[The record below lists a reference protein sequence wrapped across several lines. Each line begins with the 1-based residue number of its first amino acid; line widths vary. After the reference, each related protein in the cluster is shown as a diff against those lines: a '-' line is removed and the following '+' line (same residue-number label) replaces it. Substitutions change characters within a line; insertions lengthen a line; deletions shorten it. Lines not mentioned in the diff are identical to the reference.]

1 LFDTITVWQ
10 LLDFCK
16 EERTEALSNLTKGLI
31 LVVAILAI
39 GAGLVVWKNKVG
51 GHSRE
56 SFNTISK
63 TEVEM
68 LLADVAKTNPMILK
82 RLAEDP
88 EMKKQQMDNLKQLLA
103 FASQAQREGMT
114 DDPINRQELDS
125 IRAEILAVNYDREI
139 NKDKGPMPP
148 FGFITEEM
156 VNAYWADQSAGS
168 GGGFMEKIGLGG
180 KTESRTHEE
189 EFNAFLDAK
198 VQLLKSSGPEMKD
211 REISEEERTQARD
224 IFAKTRIYKA
234 EYEQKA
240 AAGELSQEFID
251 KANLQVKLQQAQF
264 LARLYA
270 QKVGEKNKVT
280 DEEVT
285 AYIAAHPEL
294 DPAAKRTTAQ
304 GILDRAKAGEDFAAL
319 ANEFSQDPGNKGA
332 DGVGQGGIYK
342 DVPKGRMVAP
352 FEAAA
357 LALEPGQVAPELVE
371 TDFGFH
377 IIKLERKLE
386 MKDKAETYDV
396 RHILIS
402 TGYKDPEN
410 PTAREVPVKDYV
422 RNKLEEEKEKTM
434 LDEIVAANNVSVPED
449 FTVPEVSDEQMQQM
463 REKQQQMQPPGMQP
477 GAQPGA
483 QGAPPPPPQ
492 PKKPAANTETGGKE

>member
-1 LFDTITVWQ
+1 M
-10 LLDFCK
+10 
-16 EERTEALSNLTKGLI
+16 SNLTKGLI

-39 GAGLVVWKNKVG
+39 GVGLVVWKNKVG
-51 GHSRE
+51 GHSKQ

-63 TEVEM
+63 EEVEM
-68 LLADVAKTNPMILK
+68 LLSDVAKSNPMILK
-82 RLAEDP
+82 RLKEDP

-103 FASQAQREGMT
+103 FASQAQKDGLA
-114 DDPINRQELDS
+114 DDPINKQEMES

-148 FGFITEEM
+148 FGFITEDM
-156 VNAYWADQSAGS
+156 VNAYWADTNPPASN
-168 GGGFMEKIGLGG
+168 GGGFMDKLGLGG
-180 KTESRTHEE
+180 GSHETRTHEE
-189 EFNAFLDAK
+189 EFNDFLNAK

-211 REISEEERTQARD
+211 REISEEEKTQARD
-224 IFAKTRIYKA
+224 IFAKTRIYKT
-234 EYEQKA
+234 EFEQKA
-240 AAGELSQEFID
+240 AAGELPQEFID

-264 LARLYA
+264 LARLYS
-270 QKVGEKNKVT
+270 QKVGDQNKVT

-294 DPAAKRTTAQ
+294 DPAAKRAKAEE
-304 GILDRAKAGEDFAAL
+304 ILARAKNGEDFAAL
-319 ANEFSQDPGNKGA
+319 ANEFSEDPGNKGA
-332 DGVGQGGIYK
+332 DGEAQGGIYK

-357 LALEPGQVAPELVE
+357 LALEPGQVSPELVE

-386 MKDKAETYDV
+386 NKDNAETYDV

-422 RNKLEEEKEKTM
+422 RNKLEEEKEKKM
-434 LDEIVAANNVSVPED
+434 LDDIVAANNVSVPED
-449 FTVPEVSDEQMQQM
+449 FTIPEVTDEQMEQMRQKQQM
-463 REKQQQMQPPGMQP
+463 PMQPPPGAQP

-483 QGAPPPPPQ
+483 NAAPPAPAKDD
-492 PKKPAANTETGGKE
+492 KKPAPKK